1 MSAKQRAL
9 AGLAV
14 LVIAVIAVVAIA
26 VGRDDPKKPSAS
38 PPGTPSASGPP
49 STTATTGALS
59 AGNTAVPGQPS
70 ATTTSTTAAAGAV
83 RPRGRDGGPFANG
96 TPATLA
102 APVGAPLDPLPPPD
116 PGWRVLSAGSSGGT
130 ATFGVFHISGA
141 TTQIRFRSSAGQFR
155 LYVVDQQQGREATAG
170 YPDVECAGPCN
181 DQQGTTLAAG
191 DYHIETEGDGPS
203 EFSFEQYAP

>member
-1 MSAKQRAL
+1 ME
-9 AGLAV
+9 AGATV
-14 LVIAVIAVVAIA
+14 T
-26 VGRDDPKKPSAS
+26 S
-38 PPGTPSASGPP
+38 GTPP
-49 STTATTGALS
+49 STS
-59 AGNTAVPGQPS
+59 
-70 ATTTSTTAAAGAV
+70 STTIAPLAG
-83 RPRGRDGGPFANG
+83 RPARDPGKFANG
-96 TPATLA
+96 TPAPLA

-116 PGWRVLSAGSSGGT
+116 TGWRVLSAGSSGGT

-155 LYVVDQQQGREATAG
+155 LYVVDQHQGREATAG

-181 DQQGTTLAAG
+181 DEEGTTLAAG